1 MQVLWRSEETC
12 DIFMGNPVSFMPENG
27 SGDGIYFS
35 LKEIGLILTL
45 SALAALTGALVPL
58 YFFPEGL
65 LSEYVYGMLELP
77 GPGPECSFSGV
88 FSVSGF
94 SLALSW
100 LKSLVL
106 LRLWQWY

>member
-45 SALAALTGALVPL
+45 SALAALTGALVPSVL
-58 YFFPEGL
+58 FPG
-65 LSEYVYGMLELP
+65 
-77 GPGPECSFSGV
+77 GPTF
-88 FSVSGF
+88 
-94 SLALSW
+94 
-100 LKSLVL
+100 
-106 LRLWQWY
+106 